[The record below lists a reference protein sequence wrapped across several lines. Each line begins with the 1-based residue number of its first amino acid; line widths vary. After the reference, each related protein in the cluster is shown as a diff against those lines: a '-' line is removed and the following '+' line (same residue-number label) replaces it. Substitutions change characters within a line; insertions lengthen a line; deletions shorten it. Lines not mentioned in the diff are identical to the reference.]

1 MVSAELYFKT
11 QRIAQALGVSV
22 STIKR
27 WVDSG
32 MIRRR
37 GRRESTV

>member
-1 MVSAELYFKT
+1 MNSAEPYLKI
-11 QRIAQALGVSV
+11 QRVAQALGVSV

-32 MIRRR
+32 MIQAVR
-37 GRRESTV
+37 TVGITA